1 MLLLRDVGSMATSFC
16 CSVSGLSCPV
26 TGAHHGARRPGVM
39 ATAISLGKPE
49 QVSQTDRN
57 NHFPWPAYNNSLLQP
72 RISLVF
78 IAARPH
84 CCSTFTC
91 HALTIAKVTTGWLVM
106 LPVLHATAQNTI
118 LGNEGQVLWQHCTPE
133 RTEPGTGLISKTTS
147 KTPGLRRMA
156 LNRYFRFPC
165 HESACRKMKKYKGL

>member
-57 NHFPWPAYNNSLLQP
+57 NHFPWPAYNTSPIAAQNIISLHCSKASLLFH
-72 RISLVF
+72 IHL
-78 IAARPH
+78 AMH
-84 CCSTFTC
+84 
-91 HALTIAKVTTGWLVM
+91 TIAKVTTGWLVM
-106 LPVLHATAQNTI
+106 LPVLHATARNTI
-118 LGNEGQVLWQHCTPE
+118 LGNEGRVLWQHCTLE

>member
-1 MLLLRDVGSMATSFC
+1 MLGAWPPPSAALSQASPAQSLGHTMVPGDLESWLLLYLLANLSKYPKQTETITS
-16 CSVSGLSCPV
+16 LDLL
-26 TGAHHGARRPGVM
+26 TTLH
-39 ATAISLGKPE
+39 
-49 QVSQTDRN
+49 
-57 NHFPWPAYNNSLLQP
+57 LLQP

-106 LPVLHATAQNTI
+106 LPVLHATARNTI

>member
-1 MLLLRDVGSMATSFC
+1 MLGAWPPPSAALSQASPAQSLGHTMVPGDLESWLLLYLLANLSKYPKQTETITS
-16 CSVSGLSCPV
+16 LDLL
-26 TGAHHGARRPGVM
+26 TTLH
-39 ATAISLGKPE
+39 
-49 QVSQTDRN
+49 
-57 NHFPWPAYNNSLLQP
+57 LLQP

-91 HALTIAKVTTGWLVM
+91 HALTIAKVTTEWLVM
-106 LPVLHATAQNTI
+106 LPVLHATARNTI

>member
-84 CCSTFTC
+84 CCSTFT
-91 HALTIAKVTTGWLVM
+91 
-106 LPVLHATAQNTI
+106 LPCTYNSKRMA
-118 LGNEGQVLWQHCTPE
+118 GNVACTPCHCTEHYPGE
-133 RTEPGTGLISKTTS
+133 WRASLVAALHPRKNWARHRTHFQNNLEDTWSKEN
-147 KTPGLRRMA
+147 GI
-156 LNRYFRFPC
+156 
-165 HESACRKMKKYKGL
+165 E

>member
-1 MLLLRDVGSMATSFC
+1 MLEAWPPPSAALSQASPAQSLGHTMVPGDLESWLLLYLLANLSKYPKQTETITS
-16 CSVSGLSCPV
+16 LDLL
-26 TGAHHGARRPGVM
+26 TTLH
-39 ATAISLGKPE
+39 
-49 QVSQTDRN
+49 
-57 NHFPWPAYNNSLLQP
+57 LLQP

-106 LPVLHATAQNTI
+106 LPVLHATARNTI
-118 LGNEGQVLWQHCTPE
+118 LGNEGRVLWQHCTLE